1 MKIAVIY
8 FPGNNC
14 EVETRNSVISA
25 GMECDIIRWN
35 DSSVDLGEYDGYI
48 LGGGFSYE
56 DRVRA
61 GVIPAKD
68 PVMDVIR
75 FEATKGKPVL
85 GICNG
90 AQVLIETGIV
100 PGLHGKVEFALAPNI
115 NPFMK
120 GYFCTWKHLVKT
132 CSRKTAFADLLKQGE
147 VLHVPI
153 AHAEGRFVTKDE
165 NILKELIEN
174 DQVVFKYSN
183 KEGEVIPDFPVN
195 PNGSMENIAALCNK
209 EGNVVA
215 MMPHPERCTWEKQLR
230 VFGKKGFNDPAPG
243 QKIFASM
250 KKYIEENKKW

>member
-14 EVETRNSVISA
+14 EIETRNSVRSC
-25 GMECDIIRWN
+25 GMECDIVRWN
-35 DSSVDLGEYDGYI
+35 DKETDLTSYDGYVI
-48 LGGGFSYE
+48 GGGFSYE

-61 GVIPAKD
+61 GVVPAKD
-68 PVMDVIR
+68 PVMNIIR
-75 FEATKGKPVL
+75 EEAKKGKPVL

-100 PGLHGKVEFALAPNI
+100 PGLNGKVEFALAPNI
-115 NPFMK
+115 NPYMD
-120 GYFCTWKHLVKT
+120 GYFCTWKHIVKS
-132 CSRKTAFADLLKQGE
+132 CSRKTAFADLLNQGDA
-147 VLHVPI
+147 LQIPI

-165 NILKELIEN
+165 AVLKELIEN
-174 DQVVFKYSN
+174 DQIVFKYCN
-183 KEGEVIPDFPVN
+183 EEGEVVSDYPVN

-215 MMPHPERCTWEKQLR
+215 MMPHPERCVWEKQLH
-230 VFGKKGFNDPAPG
+230 VFGTKGFNEPAAG
-243 QKIFASM
+243 SRIFESM